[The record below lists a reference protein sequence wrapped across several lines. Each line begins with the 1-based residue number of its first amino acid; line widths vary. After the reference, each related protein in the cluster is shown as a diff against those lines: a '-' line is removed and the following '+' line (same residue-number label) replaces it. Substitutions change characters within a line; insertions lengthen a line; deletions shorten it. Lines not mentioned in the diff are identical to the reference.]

1 LRSGNPY
8 MVCEPKGEAGTKL
21 DHARIALKCV
31 PQKETPL
38 KIKLFHSAQ
47 CETTEYNSIW
57 SRKCG
62 T

>member
-1 LRSGNPY
+1 